1 MDTVTAEPTSPS
13 AWQNRPFRWLWT
25 GSAVSMFGSEV
36 AELALP
42 LLALLTLSAGADELA
57 TLRAAQFLPFLLAT
71 LPIGL
76 LVDRHRRRPLMVGA
90 DLGRFTLIAL
100 IPLGVWIGFASMGLL
115 YGIVFAVGILTVL
128 YQVADFA
135 FLPSLVRAEQLPDA
149 NAKIVAT
156 QSAMEIGGR
165 GLGGLLVQALT
176 APVAVAVNA
185 LAYLLSAVSI
195 SLVPADDPP
204 PPAERRTPWR
214 EALEGVK
221 VAVGNRYLRA
231 LVGEATTFNLFN
243 EVFMIGLMLYV
254 VRDLGIPAAG
264 LGAILVA
271 GGAGSFA
278 GAWFGTR
285 IAGRWGYGPVL
296 LTTLITGNTAPVAT
310 AAATGSWAGVLLG
323 AVFFVMGVGIGI
335 ANAHAVTVRQ
345 VATEPRLRGRVNAA
359 YRLISWGVLPVG
371 AGIGGVVAS
380 QAGAYAAMVAGAIGI
395 ASATLWV
402 LFSPV
407 PRLRKATDAG
417 PLPPVAPLS
426 PHP

>member
-1 MDTVTAEPTSPS
+1 MDTVTSRQATTAS
-13 AWQNRPFRWLWT
+13 AWENRPFRWLWT
-25 GSAVSMFGSEV
+25 GSAVSMFG
-36 AELALP
+36 AEIAEMAIP

-76 LVDRHRRRPLMVGA
+76 VVDRQRRRPLMVGA
-90 DLGRFTLIAL
+90 DLGRCALVAL
-100 IPLGVWIGFASMGLL
+100 IPLAVWFGFASMGLL
-115 YGIVFAVGILTVL
+115 YGIVFVAGILTVL

-135 FLPSLVRAEQLPDA
+135 FLPLVVDADRLPDA

-165 GLGGLLVQALT
+165 GLGGLLVQAVT

-185 LAYLLSAVSI
+185 VSYLLSAVSI
-195 SLVPADDPP
+195 SRVPTDQPP
-204 PPAERRTPWR
+204 PPAEHRAPLR
-214 EALEGVK
+214 EALEGIK

-231 LVGEATTFNLFN
+231 LAGEATTFNLCN
-243 EVFMIGLMLYV
+243 EIFMIGLMLYV

-264 LGAILVA
+264 LGAILTA
-271 GGAGSFA
+271 GGVGSFA

-285 IAGRWGYGPVL
+285 VAGRWGYGPVL

-310 AAATGSWAGVLLG
+310 AAAEGAWAGPLLG

-359 YRLISWGVLPVG
+359 YRLMSWGALPVG
-371 AGIGGVVAS
+371 AAAGGVVAT
-380 QAGAYAAMVAGAIGI
+380 QVGAYTTMVTGAIGI

-407 PRLRKATDAG
+407 PRLRRATDAAH
-417 PLPPVAPLS
+417 L
-426 PHP
+426 